1 MRCRSVF
8 RLIWPHV
15 FSLIAIVL
23 VFTAHLRI
31 ASAGLIY
38 VGLNSSNK
46 VVTFDTSSNNAATIQ
61 ATQTDFITSGINFP
75 RGMVKSG
82 DSIYVA
88 NELGLNMKKY
98 DLAGNLQQTY
108 TMPSGFTQ
116 QRFAGLGVHVSG
128 SVYGA
133 AFNGKII
140 KFNSNGTLGTPSE
153 ISPTGGW
160 TSVAV
165 SSTNEI
171 YVSNFGTG
179 QVIAFDN
186 SGTELRR
193 FTGGTGPEAIAF
205 DAADRLYVSSGSSTI
220 NVFSATGTSLG
231 SFSSGVS
238 GIRGLAFDD
247 DGYLYATGKDSNTI
261 SKIDSS
267 GTILATFSTSGGS
280 PLGIATG
287 SFSGGGSSGGGGA
300 AAVPEPGSV
309 LLMIGIFGAGAA
321 QRWRKRRGNM
331 VADSQ

>member
-1 MRCRSVF
+1 MRCR
-8 RLIWPHV
+8 PV
-15 FSLIAIVL
+15 FSLIWTHVFSSIAIAL

-88 NELGLNMKKY
+88 NELGMNMKKY

-108 TMPSGFTQ
+108 TMPTSPQ
-116 QRFAGLGVHVSG
+116 QRFAGVGVHVSG
-128 SVYGA
+128 AVYGA
-133 AFNGKII
+133 AFNGQII
-140 KFNSNGTLGTPSE
+140 KFNSNGTLGTPSTV
-153 ISPTGGW
+153 SPNGGW

-171 YVSNFGTG
+171 YVSNFSTG
-179 QVIAFDN
+179 QVIAFNN

-220 NVFSATGTSLG
+220 NFFSATGTSLG
-231 SFSSGVS
+231 SFNSGVS

-247 DGYLYATGKDSNTI
+247 DGYLYATGMNSNTI

-267 GTILATFSTSGGS
+267 GTILATFSVTGGS

-287 SFSGGGSSGGGGA
+287 SFSGGGSSGGGGS
-300 AAVPEPGSV
+300 AAVPEPSSV
-309 LLMIGIFGAGAA
+309 LVMIAIFGAGAT
-321 QRWRKRRGNM
+321 QRWRKRRNSRLSD
-331 VADSQ
+331 AH